1 MTIVTNEHTS
11 DWFEPVKKPEEYK
24 AASTNPTVEY
34 RHIVDDSG
42 SAGYMNRIMIGT
54 ATTGLLRVEWVGA
67 RYNVTIPV
75 NWSQVEMTHQ
85 IPTYMPLR
93 YQVADAQNIIVREAL
108 SPTGHRDGSFEWL
121 LLLEHDVV
129 IQPDCFVR
137 LNEYLQDKSVPIV
150 SGLYFTRS
158 RPSLP
163 LVFRE
168 RGNGVYTD
176 WEMGD
181 KVYCDG
187 VPTGLLMIHTSILQL
202 MWDDSPEYSA
212 MGNITRRIFDT
223 PREMWTSPVTGNQG
237 FKNGTS
243 DLQWCNRIIEGDYIR
258 RAGWNK
264 YMDELEDERYPF
276 LCDTNIFATH
286 INPNGEMF
294 P

>member
-1 MTIVTNEHTS
+1 MT
-11 DWFEPVKKPEEYK
+11 
-24 AASTNPTVEY
+24 ANPKIEY

-42 SAGYMNRIMIGT
+42 NPGYMNRVMIGT
-54 ATTGLLRVEWVGA
+54 ATTGLVRVEWVGA

-108 SPTGHRDGSFEWL
+108 FPTGHQDGRFEWL
-121 LLLEHDVV
+121 LLLEHDVC
-129 IQPDCFVR
+129 IQPDCF
-137 LNEYLQDKSVPIV
+137 LLFNEYLQEKHVPII
-150 SGLYFTRS
+150 SGLYYTRS
-158 RPSLP
+158 QPSMP
-163 LVFRE
+163 LVFRG

-176 WEMGD
+176 WNIGD

-187 VPTGLLMIHTSILQL
+187 IPTGLLMIHTSILKL

-212 MGNITRRIFDT
+212 MGNVTRRVFDT
-223 PREMWTSPVTGNQG
+223 PREMWLHPVTGNMG
-237 FKNGTS
+237 MKSGTS
-243 DLQWCNRIIEGDYIR
+243 DLQWCNRIIEGDYLR

-264 YMDELEDERYPF
+264 YADELEDERYPF
-276 LCDTNIFATH
+276 LCDTRIFATH
-286 INPNGEMF
+286 INPDGEQF